1 MAMTWYIYKYTWLID
16 NLTSMNRMYQRL
28 FVSLKRINEIIDN
41 TLYKDETYGSVNIK
55 KINGVIRFDNVTFNY
70 PNEESTLKDFSVT
83 FDTNKKIAVVGK
95 SGQGKSTLFNLITRI
110 FDCSQGNIYLDD
122 INIKDLSEECLRK
135 NISVIRQEPFLFNRT
150 IMENFKVVKP
160 NIKLKEVKKYCKMA
174 YLDEYIETLPDKYDT
189 KLGEGGV
196 NLSGGQKQRLSI
208 ARALA
213 KESKVILF
221 DEATSAL
228 DNESQSYIKRV
239 IDDLVKN
246 HTVIIIAHRL

>member
-1 MAMTWYIYKYTWLID
+1 
-16 NLTSMNRMYQRL
+16 
-28 FVSLKRINEIIDN
+28 
-41 TLYKDETYGSVNIK
+41 
-55 KINGVIRFDNVTFNY
+55 
-70 PNEESTLKDFSVT
+70 
-83 FDTNKKIAVVGK
+83 
-95 SGQGKSTLFNLITRI
+95 
-110 FDCSQGNIYLDD
+110 
-122 INIKDLSEECLRK
+122 
-135 NISVIRQEPFLFNRT
+135 
-150 IMENFKVVKP
+150 MENFKVVKP

-196 NLSGGQKQRLSI
+196 NLSGGQEQRLSI

-239 IDDLVKN
+239 IDDLVKD
-246 HTVIIIAHRL
+246 HTVIIIAHRLSTIVDADIIYVVDKGKIADYGTHKQLLKMSKVYKTLYENEDKE